1 MQLFPWEGSNSSHTE
16 SLMAK
21 TLGNTCFSFWKNC
34 FPGKHLLFGRPL
46 LHSLLGGLSPSGP
59 IAFPPVTTF
68 LLSFL
73 VYPPTTCL
81 PPMGPRATLPHLPS
95 PIGRAYLTHSGPH
108 PPPSLLSPH
117 CPRRERLGEGH
128 PWASVHFGWRWFQPL
143 DATKTF
149 RV

>member
-73 VYPPTTCL
+73 VYPPNHV
-81 PPMGPRATLPHLPS
+81 PPAHGS
-95 PIGRAYLTHSGPH
+95 
-108 PPPSLLSPH
+108 
-117 CPRRERLGEGH
+117 EGH
-128 PWASVHFGWRWFQPL
+128 PSTPSLTHWQGLPHPLRPTPASLIAFTSLSEEGEAWRRTSLGLSPL
-143 DATKTF
+143 RLEVVSAT
-149 RV
+149 